1 MLPHGA
7 VRGIGIDPTQVS
19 RAVWV
24 IQRPPFRALNKIVIV
39 VPEQAWDLPIQDLCD
54 RVHEGLRFYTRQD
67 LLPFHH
73 LHVIGDPDLYG
84 ATSHQVR
91 GHFLSLVPEHLKA
104 RVRPGATNLQNDQDW
119 TYAKFH
125 AQI

>member
-1 MLPHGA
+1 MIMNIIQP
-7 VRGIGIDPTQVS
+7 VS
-19 RAVWV
+19 VPPKRPRCLH
-24 IQRPPFRALNKIVIV
+24 QREAKLMGVV
-39 VPEQAWDLPIQDLCD
+39 VPEQAWERLRQDLCD
-54 RVHEGLRFYTRQD
+54 RVQEGLRFYTRQD
-67 LLPFHH
+67 LLPFHD
-73 LHVIGDPDLYG
+73 LHVIDDPDLYR